1 MLESEI
7 KTIYHVK
14 PLHRSASAQS
24 NRAKPPQRL
33 VGETLM
39 FAAHFAAGLALK
51 GRAPRAPLPALILGA
66 FVLDG
71 LWIVLSVLRIDRTYY
86 DDWSHSLVMSI
97 LWASLFSLFFWRL
110 GRRVMCVL
118 WLAVFSHFAL
128 DLVVQGA
135 SVCPPGILSMNPL
148 VVTHYRL
155 LQLGICTVLLS

>member
-1 MLESEI
+1 
-7 KTIYHVK
+7 
-14 PLHRSASAQS
+14 
-24 NRAKPPQRL
+24 
-33 VGETLM
+33 M

-97 LWASLFSLFFWRL
+97 LWASLFSLFFRRL

-118 WLAVFSHFAL
+118 WLACSRTSPL
-128 DLVVQGA
+128 
-135 SVCPPGILSMNPL
+135 ILSCKEDRS
-148 VVTHYRL
+148 VRRESC
-155 LQLGICTVLLS
+155 Q